1 MLLRKVIAMNDIV
14 RLLEFRGSVDDSKIL
29 DEIEMYV
36 NPVGEIKKLPWI
48 DGYAVTS
55 EGQAISLEREVTD
68 ARGVKRVIKQR
79 VLTKTVLKDGRSMVS
94 IKGDPYQLSTL
105 IARMFVPNPYNYRC
119 VEHINGDVTDD
130 RADNLIWSQKGY

>member
-1 MLLRKVIAMNDIV
+1 MNDVVELLKKRGKISDSMLLDK
-14 RLLEFRGSVDDSKIL
+14 
-29 DEIEMYV
+29 IEMCV

-94 IKGDPYQLSTL
+94 VKGDPYQLSTL
-105 IARMFVPNPYNYRC
+105 VAKLFVPNPYNYRC
-119 VEHINGDVTDD
+119 VEHINGDITDD

>member
-1 MLLRKVIAMNDIV
+1 MNNIVELLKKRGKISDNMLLD
-14 RLLEFRGSVDDSKIL
+14 KIQ
-29 DEIEMYV
+29 MFV
-36 NPVGEIKKLPWI
+36 TPVGEIKKLPWV

-79 VLTKTVLKDGRSMVS
+79 ILTKTVLKDGRSMVS

-105 IARMFVPNPYNYRC
+105 IAKMFVPNPHNYRC
-119 VEHINGDVTDD
+119 VEHINGDTTDD
-130 RADNLIWSQKGY
+130 RADNLIWSKKGY

>member
-1 MLLRKVIAMNDIV
+1 MNEII

-29 DEIEMYV
+29 DEIEKYV

-55 EGQAISLEREVTD
+55 EGQAISLEREVID

-79 VLTKTVLKDGRSMVS
+79 VLKKTVLRDGRAMVS

-130 RADNLIWSQKGY
+130 RADNLIWSKKGY

>member
-1 MLLRKVIAMNDIV
+1 MLLRKVIAMNDV
-14 RLLEFRGSVDDSKIL
+14 VELLKKRGKISDSLLL
-29 DEIEMYV
+29 DKIEMCV
-36 NPVGEIKKLPWI
+36 TPVGEIKKLPWI
-48 DGYAVTS
+48 EGYAVTY
-55 EGQAISLEREVTD
+55 EGQAISLEREVAD

-105 IARMFVPNPYNYRC
+105 VAKLFVPNPYNYRC
-119 VEHINGDVTDD
+119 VEHINGDITDD

>member
-1 MLLRKVIAMNDIV
+1 MNDVVELLKKRGKISDSMLLDK
-14 RLLEFRGSVDDSKIL
+14 
-29 DEIEMYV
+29 IEMCV
-36 NPVGEIKKLPWI
+36 TPVGEIKKLPWI

-79 VLTKTVLKDGRSMVS
+79 VLSKTILKDGRSMVS
-94 IKGDPYQLSTL
+94 IKGDPFQLSTL
-105 IARMFVPNPYNYRC
+105 IAKMFVPNPHNYRC
-119 VEHINGDVTDD
+119 VEHINDNITDD

>member
-1 MLLRKVIAMNDIV
+1 MQCYEVTSMNDII

-29 DEIEMYV
+29 DEIEKYV

-48 DGYAVTS
+48 DSYAVTS
-55 EGQAISLEREVTD
+55 EGQAISLEREVID

-79 VLTKTVLKDGRSMVS
+79 VLTKTVLKDGRSMIS
-94 IKGDPYQLSTL
+94 IKGYPYQLSTL
-105 IARMFVPNPYNYRC
+105 IAKMFVPNPYNYRC

-130 RADNLIWSQKGY
+130 RADNLIWSKKGY

>member
-1 MLLRKVIAMNDIV
+1 MNDVVELLKERGKISDSMLLDN
-14 RLLEFRGSVDDSKIL
+14 
-29 DEIEMYV
+29 IEMCV
-36 NPVGEIKKLPWI
+36 TPVGRIKRLPWI

-68 ARGVKRVIKQR
+68 VRGVKRVIKQR

-105 IARMFVPNPYNYRC
+105 IAKMFVPNPNNYRC
-119 VEHINGDVTDD
+119 VEHINGDITDD

>member
-1 MLLRKVIAMNDIV
+1 MNDV
-14 RLLEFRGSVDDSKIL
+14 VKLLKKRGKISDSVLL
-29 DEIEMYV
+29 DKIEMCV
-36 NPVGEIKKLPWI
+36 TPVGEIKKLPWI

-55 EGQAISLEREVTD
+55 EGQAISLERELID

>member
-1 MLLRKVIAMNDIV
+1 MNDIV

-29 DEIEMYV
+29 DEIEKYV

-68 ARGVKRVIKQR
+68 ARGVKRLIKQR
-79 VLTKTVLKDGRSMVS
+79 VLTKTILKNSRAMVS
-94 IKGDPYQLSTL
+94 INGSPFQLSTL
-105 IARMFVPNPYNYRC
+105 IAEMFVPNPYNYNK
-119 VEHINGDVTDD
+119 VEHINGNTLDD
-130 RADNLIWSQKGY
+130 RAVNLIWSQRGY

>member
-1 MLLRKVIAMNDIV
+1 MNNVAELLKIRGKISDSDLLDDIEKYVIPI
-14 RLLEFRGSVDDSKIL
+14 
-29 DEIEMYV
+29 
-36 NPVGEIKKLPWI
+36 GEIKLLPGLLGFA
-48 DGYAVTS
+48 GYAVTS
-55 EGQAISLEREVTD
+55 EGQAISLERELTD
-68 ARGVKRVIKQR
+68 ARGVKRVIKQP

-119 VEHINGDVTDD
+119 VEHINGDITDD

>member
-1 MLLRKVIAMNDIV
+1 MLLNKVIAMNDIV
-14 RLLEFRGSVDDSKIL
+14 RLLELRGTVDDSKIL
-29 DEIEMYV
+29 DEIEKYV

-48 DGYAVTS
+48 NGYAVTS
-55 EGQAISLEREVTD
+55 EGQAISLERELTD
-68 ARGVKRVIKQR
+68 ARSVKRVIKQR
-79 VLTKTVLKDGRSMVS
+79 VLKKTILKDGRSMVS

-130 RADNLIWSQKGY
+130 RADNLIWSKKGY

>member
-1 MLLRKVIAMNDIV
+1 MNDIV

-29 DEIEMYV
+29 DGIEKYV
-36 NPVGEIKKLPWI
+36 TPVGEIKRLPWI
-48 DGYAVTS
+48 DDYAVTS

-68 ARGVKRVIKQR
+68 ARGVKRLIKQR
-79 VLTKTVLKDGRSMVS
+79 VLKKTILKDGRSMVS

-105 IARMFVPNPYNYRC
+105 VARMFVPNPHNYRC
-119 VEHINGDVTDD
+119 VEHINGNITDD

>member
-14 RLLEFRGSVDDSKIL
+14 ELLKKRGKISDSLLL
-29 DEIEMYV
+29 DKIEMCV
-36 NPVGEIKKLPWI
+36 TPVGRIKRLPWI
-48 DGYAVTS
+48 AGYAVTS

-79 VLTKTVLKDGRSMVS
+79 ILTKTVLKDGRSMVS

-105 IARMFVPNPYNYRC
+105 VARLFVPNPNNYRC
-119 VEHINGDVTDD
+119 VEHINGDITDD

>member
-1 MLLRKVIAMNDIV
+1 MNDIV

-29 DEIEMYV
+29 DGIEMYV

-94 IKGDPYQLSTL
+94 IKGNPYQLSTL
-105 IARMFVPNPYNYRC
+105 IARMFVPNPHNYRC

-130 RADNLIWSQKGY
+130 RADNLIWSRKGY

>member
-1 MLLRKVIAMNDIV
+1 MNNVVELLKLRD
-14 RLLEFRGSVDDSKIL
+14 KIGDTELL
-29 DEIEMYV
+29 DEIEKYV
-36 NPVGEIKKLPWI
+36 IPVGEIKKLPWI

-105 IARMFVPNPYNYRC
+105 VARLFVPNPNNYHC
-119 VEHINGDVTDD
+119 VEHINGDITDD

>member
-1 MLLRKVIAMNDIV
+1 MNDVVELLKKRGKISDSMLLDK
-14 RLLEFRGSVDDSKIL
+14 
-29 DEIEMYV
+29 IEMYV
-36 NPVGEIKKLPWI
+36 TPVGEIKRLPWS

-105 IARMFVPNPYNYRC
+105 IAKMFVPNPYNYRC
-119 VEHINGDVTDD
+119 VEHINGDITDD
-130 RADNLIWSQKGY
+130 RAENLIWSQKGY

>member
-1 MLLRKVIAMNDIV
+1 MLLRKVIAMNDV
-14 RLLEFRGSVDDSKIL
+14 VELLKMRGKISDSMLL
-29 DEIEMYV
+29 DKIEMYV
-36 NPVGEIKKLPWI
+36 TPVGEIKRLPWI

-68 ARGVKRVIKQR
+68 GRGVKRVIKQR

-105 IARMFVPNPYNYRC
+105 VARLFVPNPYNYRC
-119 VEHINGDVTDD
+119 VEHINGDITDD
-130 RADNLIWSQKGY
+130 RADNLIWSKKGY

>member
-1 MLLRKVIAMNDIV
+1 MNDVAGLIKM
-14 RLLEFRGSVDDSKIL
+14 RGKISDSKLL
-29 DEIEMYV
+29 DEIEMLV
-36 NPVGEIKKLPWI
+36 TPVGEIKRLPWI

-55 EGQAISLEREVTD
+55 EGQAISLEREVID

-94 IKGDPYQLSTL
+94 IQGNPYQLSTL
-105 IARMFVPNPYNYRC
+105 VARSFVPNPHNYRC
-119 VEHINGDVTDD
+119 VEHINGDTTDD

>member
-1 MLLRKVIAMNDIV
+1 MNDVVELLKMRGKISDSMLLDK
-14 RLLEFRGSVDDSKIL
+14 
-29 DEIEMYV
+29 IEMYV
-36 NPVGEIKKLPWI
+36 TPVGEIKRLPWI

-68 ARGVKRVIKQR
+68 ARGAKRVIKQR

-94 IKGDPYQLSTL
+94 IKGNPYQLSTL
-105 IARMFVPNPYNYRC
+105 VARLFVPNPHNYRC

>member
-1 MLLRKVIAMNDIV
+1 MNDVAELIKM
-14 RLLEFRGSVDDSKIL
+14 RGKISDSNLL

-36 NPVGEIKKLPWI
+36 TPVGEVKRLPWI
-48 DGYAVTS
+48 EGYAVTS
-55 EGQAISLEREVTD
+55 EGQAISLERELTD

-105 IARMFVPNPYNYRC
+105 VARLFVPNPNNYRC
-119 VEHINGDVTDD
+119 VEHINGDITDD

>member
-1 MLLRKVIAMNDIV
+1 MNDIV

-29 DEIEMYV
+29 DGIEMYV

-94 IKGDPYQLSTL
+94 IKGNPYQLSTL
-105 IARMFVPNPYNYRC
+105 IARMFVPNPHNYRC
-119 VEHINGDVTDD
+119 VEHINGEVTDD
-130 RADNLIWSQKGY
+130 RADNLIWSRKGY

>member
-1 MLLRKVIAMNDIV
+1 MRLKKVITMNDV
-14 RLLEFRGSVDDSKIL
+14 AGLLKMRGKISDSKLL
-29 DEIEMYV
+29 DEIEMLV
-36 NPVGEIKKLPWI
+36 SPVGEIKRLPWI

-55 EGQAISLEREVTD
+55 EGQAISLEREVVD

-79 VLTKTVLKDGRSMVS
+79 ILTKTVLKDGRSMVS
-94 IKGDPYQLSTL
+94 IKGNPYQLSTL
-105 IARMFVPNPYNYRC
+105 VARLFVPNPYNYRC

>member
-1 MLLRKVIAMNDIV
+1 MDNVVELLKKRGKISDSMLLDK
-14 RLLEFRGSVDDSKIL
+14 
-29 DEIEMYV
+29 IEMYV

-55 EGQAISLEREVTD
+55 EGQAISLERELID

-105 IARMFVPNPYNYRC
+105 VARMFVPNPHNYRC

-130 RADNLIWSQKGY
+130 RADNLIWSKKGY

>member
-1 MLLRKVIAMNDIV
+1 MNDIV

-29 DEIEMYV
+29 DEIEKYV

-79 VLTKTVLKDGRSMVS
+79 VLTKTILKDGRSMVS

-105 IARMFVPNPYNYRC
+105 IAKAFVPNPYNYRC

-130 RADNLIWSQKGY
+130 RSDNLIWSQKGY

>member
-1 MLLRKVIAMNDIV
+1 MNDIV

-29 DEIEMYV
+29 DEIEKYV
-36 NPVGEIKKLPWI
+36 NPVGEIKKMPWI

-68 ARGVKRVIKQR
+68 ARGVKRLIKQR
-79 VLTKTVLKDGRSMVS
+79 VLKKTILKDGRSMVS

-105 IARMFVPNPYNYRC
+105 VARMFVPNPHNYRC

-130 RADNLIWSQKGY
+130 RADNLIWSRKGY

>member
-1 MLLRKVIAMNDIV
+1 MHCCDVTSMNEII

-29 DEIEMYV
+29 DEIEKYV

-68 ARGVKRVIKQR
+68 ARGVKRLIKQR
-79 VLTKTVLKDGRSMVS
+79 VLKKTILKDGRSMVS
-94 IKGDPYQLSTL
+94 IKGYPYQLSTL
-105 IARMFVPNPYNYRC
+105 IAKMFVPNPYNYRC
-119 VEHINGDVTDD
+119 VEHINGDITDD

>member
-1 MLLRKVIAMNDIV
+1 MNDVVELIKMRGKISDIMLLDK
-14 RLLEFRGSVDDSKIL
+14 
-29 DEIEMYV
+29 IEMCV
-36 NPVGEIKKLPWI
+36 TPVGEIKRLPWI

-55 EGQAISLEREVTD
+55 EGQAISLEREVID

-79 VLTKTVLKDGRSMVS
+79 VLKKTILKDGRSMVS

-130 RADNLIWSQKGY
+130 RADNLIWSKKGY

>member
-1 MLLRKVIAMNDIV
+1 MNDVVELLKMRGKISDSMLLDK
-14 RLLEFRGSVDDSKIL
+14 
-29 DEIEMYV
+29 IEMYV
-36 NPVGEIKKLPWI
+36 TPVGEIKRLPWI

-68 ARGVKRVIKQR
+68 GRGVKRVIKQR

-105 IARMFVPNPYNYRC
+105 VARLFVPNPYNYRC
-119 VEHINGDVTDD
+119 VEHINGDITDD
-130 RADNLIWSQKGY
+130 RADNLIWSKKGY